1 MIARRSSGIAGVRG
15 CAAPAHF
22 RARLRAQKESI
33 PAGHERELLPAG
45 AGVQKSTAE
54 NLPCFSVFSV

>member
-45 AGVQKSTAE
+45 VQKSTAE